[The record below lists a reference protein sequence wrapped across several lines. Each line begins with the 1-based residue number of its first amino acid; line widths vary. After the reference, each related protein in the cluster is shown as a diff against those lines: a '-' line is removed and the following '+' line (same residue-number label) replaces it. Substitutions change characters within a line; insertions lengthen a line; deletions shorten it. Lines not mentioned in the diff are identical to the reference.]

1 MSNKIGVI
9 GRGFVGDSMY
19 RSFEA
24 KGVENLT
31 SYDKYK
37 NGGIGTFEG
46 VLEAD
51 VLFLCLPT
59 VFNYQLNQYDK
70 GPIHETCQKLVE
82 AQYGGIVVIKS
93 TVEPGTTEGLAE
105 QYNLQFVHNPEFLTA
120 RTCYDDFHNQKH
132 IVLGQSSTCTNA
144 GLKALHDF
152 YHEFYPSAEISHCT
166 AIESESMKS
175 FVNCFYSVKV
185 QFFNELYL
193 VCQATGGNYDRIR
206 DLMVK
211 NGWINPM
218 HTDVPGPDGL
228 LSYGGLC
235 FPKDTNALLQHM
247 KNSNTAHKV
256 LEATI
261 AERNE
266 MRDDH
271 DNVTGLN

>member
-1 MSNKIGVI
+1 MNNSIGVI

-19 RSFEA
+19 RSFEN
-24 KGVENLT
+24 KGVRNLV
-31 SYDKYK
+31 SFDKYK

-46 VLEAD
+46 VLSAD

-59 VFNYQLNQYDK
+59 VFNHQLNQYDK
-70 GPIHETCQKLVE
+70 GPILETCQKLVE
-82 AQYGGIVVIKS
+82 NNYRGTVVIKS
-93 TVEPGTTEGLAE
+93 TVEPGTTENLAK
-105 QYNLQFVHNPEFLTA
+105 QFPLQFVHNPEFLTA
-120 RTCYDDFHNQKH
+120 RTCYEDFHNQKH
-132 IVLGQSSTCTNA
+132 IVLGQSSACTDD
-144 GLKALHDF
+144 GLQMLHDF
-152 YHEFYPSAEISHCT
+152 YHAYYPDADISHST
-166 AIESESMKS
+166 AVESESMKS

-193 VCQATGGNYDRIR
+193 VCQATGGDYNKIR

-211 NGWINPM
+211 NGWINAM

-247 KNSNTAHKV
+247 KTLGTPHKV
-256 LEATI
+256 LEATVD
-261 AERNE
+261 ERNE

-271 DNVTGLN
+271 DNVMGQ